1 MMQWPKTVAFIQL
14 SNRTRMVCGS
24 KENSWVKN
32 NIGSIVKNMTTA
44 DNEYNEIGKIV
55 KFSLFFV
62 YVTYN

>member
-1 MMQWPKTVAFIQL
+1 MM
-14 SNRTRMVCGS
+14 CGS

-55 KFSLFFV
+55 KFSLFLFMSH
-62 YVTYN
+62 TIEIK